1 MIKHTIVGINKVF
14 QTDIHPGSII
24 LVTGTPGTLKTGFT
38 FNVMSEY
45 LKGRKERGIYFTLE
59 ETEDSHVRNMK
70 SLGLALPR
78 NLVIVDY
85 THIRRKAGG
94 VSKSLNIVDVIKKAV
109 QYFYDEVEGKYTFFV
124 LDSLGAVYAL
134 YEGDEEKLA
143 GNIYHFFEFLRDLGL
158 TSFIIMER
166 GRFSETLYKFGGQE
180 GFLSDGIIE
189 MGTIEAHH
197 DINIYMQVIK
207 MRACAHSR
215 KKFLIDVGEDGLS
228 ILGPALSD

>member
-1 MIKHTIVGINKVF
+1 MIKHTVPGINKIF
-14 QTDIHPGSII
+14 QTDIRPGSIV

-38 FNVMSEY
+38 FNVMAEY
-45 LKGRKERGIYFTLE
+45 LKGKEERGIYFTLE
-59 ETEDSHVRNMK
+59 ETEDSHIGNMK

-85 THIRRKAGG
+85 THIRRKAREA
-94 VSKSLNIVDVIKKAV
+94 SKSLDIVDVIKKAI
-109 QYFYDEVEGKYTFFV
+109 QYFHDEVGGKYTYFA
-124 LDSLGAVYAL
+124 LDSLGALYAL
-134 YEGDEEKLA
+134 YEGDENKLA
-143 GNIYHFFEFLRDLGL
+143 SNIYHFFEFLRDLGL

-166 GRFSETLYKFGGQE
+166 SRFSEIRYKFGGHE

-189 MGTIEAHH
+189 MGTIEAHQ
-197 DINIYMQVIK
+197 DINIYLQVIK

-215 KKFLIDVGEDGLS
+215 KKFLIDVGERGLS